1 MAGFYAEMAAM
12 ARGLLAPEAQGGFGQ
27 GTITITRRTL
37 TSGPNSWDDP
47 TVTETIRTV
56 DGVVRGIDAKLV
68 GTPAGEGG
76 PVLLASDRM
85 ALCAPPVD
93 YRAGDVLTIDGKAVL
108 VLQVEKIPAAGLT
121 AVVRFIVR
129 G

>member
-1 MAGFYAEMAAM
+1 MAFYSDMATM
-12 ARGLLAPEAQGGFGQ
+12 ARGLLASEAQGGFGQ
-27 GTITITRRTL
+27 GIITITRRTL
-37 TSGPNSWDDP
+37 DPAANSWDDP

-56 DGVVRGIDAKLV
+56 DGVVRGIDTKLV
-68 GTPAGEGG
+68 GTPTGEGG
-76 PVLLASDRM
+76 PVLLASDRV

-108 VLQVEKIPAAGLT
+108 VLQVENIPAAGLT
-121 AVVRFIVR
+121 AAVRFIVR

>member
-1 MAGFYAEMAAM
+1 MAIYDDMATM
-12 ARGLLAPEAQGGFGQ
+12 ARDLLRPAAEGGFGQ

-37 TSGPNSWDDP
+37 VPAANSWDDP

-68 GTPAGEGG
+68 GTQAGESG
-76 PVLLASDRM
+76 PVLLASDRV

-121 AVVRFIVR
+121 AAVRFIVR